1 MSGCGLL
8 LLLSMMM
15 IAAPP
20 TFSAW
25 ENFYVI
31 VGSSAGALT
40 GLQFVVMTLIAE
52 GRVTGGTHEIGAFGT
67 PTVVHFCVALLV
79 AAIATC
85 PWQSLIGPAVA
96 LAACGIAGMLY
107 ILRAVRHARQG
118 LVYKPELS
126 DWIWYTWLPL
136 VLYLFLSAA
145 ALLLIRHSGFASFS
159 IAAISLALLFLGIR
173 NAWDT
178 VTFIAVQQ
186 PGGAD
191 DTGNGHLKN

>member
-1 MSGCGLL
+1 
-8 LLLSMMM
+8 MMM

-20 TFSAW
+20 TFNAW

-40 GLQFVVMTLIAE
+40 GLQFVVMTLISE

-67 PTVVHFCVALLV
+67 PTVVHFCIALLI

-85 PWQSLIGPAVA
+85 PWQSLSGPAAA
-96 LAACGIAGMLY
+96 LVACGAAGVLY
-107 ILRAVRHARQG
+107 ILNALRHARQG
-118 LVYKPELS
+118 TVYKPELS
-126 DWIWYTWLPL
+126 DWIWYSWLPL
-136 VLYLFLSAA
+136 IIYLFLSAA
-145 ALLLIRHSGFASFS
+145 ALLLIRHSRFASFS

-186 PGGAD
+186 HGAENVKAN
-191 DTGNGHLKN
+191 DTENGQSKN